1 MKRNFLLLPLTAVL
15 FGGQIF
21 TPAAAQNYRP
31 SRPVEL
37 VVHSALGGGSDVFGR
52 EVVAMAEREKLLT
65 QPIRIVNKTA
75 GAGLEAI
82 AYLVEKKGDDHTIA
96 IFTNTWIATPL
107 TNKEAKYTV
116 TDLTAI
122 VRLVLEPT
130 IVVVRADSPYK
141 NMNDFVAAAKQNPLG
156 LKQAGGSVT
165 AIESLSGLLI
175 QKATGVQW
183 TFIPTPAIKDR
194 IANLLAGNVDV
205 IIPQPQDVNEHIQ
218 RRKNAAHRCSHREA
232 PRRLAGRGN
241 DQGTG
246 DQRSHHRQRPRSPRT
261 AGDAERNRRILGR
274 LFLPLGAD
282 GELEKVCGRKPGSRR
297 VFEEPRGGA
306 VSRGT
311 KPIDAI
317 GPASSG
323 RESHALVGRS

>member
-1 MKRNFLLLPLTAVL
+1 MDRKKLLLLLTGVFIVNL
-15 FGGQIF
+15 LF
-21 TPAAAQNYRP
+21 TPARAQSYRP

-37 VVHSALGGGSDVFGR
+37 VVHSALGGGSDVFAR

-65 QPIRIVNKTA
+65 QPMRIVNKTA

-82 AYLVEKKGDDHTIA
+82 AYLVDKKGDDHTIA

-107 TNKEAKYTV
+107 TNKDARHTV

-141 NMNDFVAAAKQNPLG
+141 SMNDFVAAAKQNPLG

-183 TFIPTPAIKDR
+183 TFISTPAIKDR

-205 IIPQPQDVNEHIQ
+205 IIPQPQDVNEHI
-218 RRKNAAHRCSHREA
+218 AAGKMRPIAALTEK
-232 PRRLAGRGN
+232 RLAVLPNVATIKEQGINVPIIANARGLLGPPAMPREVVEYWEDFFSRLVQTASWKRYVEEN
-241 DQGTG
+241 QVQDVFLKSRELAPFLVEQDQLM
-246 DQRSHHRQRPRSPRT
+246 RSVLQA
-261 AGDAERNRRILGR
+261 AGV
-274 LFLPLGAD
+274 
-282 GELEKVCGRKPGSRR
+282 KVAR
-297 VFEEPRGGA
+297 
-306 VSRGT
+306 
-311 KPIDAI
+311 
-317 GPASSG
+317 
-323 RESHALVGRS
+323 

>member
-1 MKRNFLLLPLTAVL
+1 MSLLAKLSRWRS
-15 FGGQIF
+15 GK
-21 TPAAAQNYRP
+21 NSSRSP
-31 SRPVEL
+31 SEL
-37 VVHSALGGGSDVFGR
+37 S
-52 EVVAMAEREKLLT
+52 
-65 QPIRIVNKTA
+65 NKTA

-82 AYLVEKKGDDHTIA
+82 AYLADKRGDDHTIA

-175 QKATGVQW
+175 QKLPESNGRSSRRL
-183 TFIPTPAIKDR
+183 AIKDR

-205 IIPQPQDVNEHIQ
+205 IIPQPQDVNEHI
-218 RRKNAAHRCSHREA
+218 S
-232 PRRLAGRGN
+232 AGRMRPIAAL
-241 DQGTG
+241 TRSALPSCRTW
-246 DQRSHHRQRPRSPRT
+246 QRS
-261 AGDAERNRRILGR
+261 RNR
-274 LFLPLGAD
+274 
-282 GELEKVCGRKPGSRR
+282 GST
-297 VFEEPRGGA
+297 FPSSPTPA
-306 VSRGT
+306 VSSDRRRC
-311 KPIDAI
+311 
-317 GPASSG
+317 
-323 RESHALVGRS
+323 RENVEYWEDFFSRLVQTTSWKKYVEENQVRDVFLKSREVAPFLEEQNQLMRSVLQAAGVKVAR

>member
-1 MKRNFLLLPLTAVL
+1 MEGKTLLLPFITALL
-15 FGGQIF
+15 FSGSWF
-21 TPAAAQNYRP
+21 APAWAQNYRP
-31 SRPVEL
+31 SRPIEL
-37 VVHSALGGGSDVFGR
+37 VVHSALGGGSDVFAR

-82 AYLVEKKGDDHTIA
+82 AYLAEKKADDHTIA

-183 TFIPTPAIKDR
+183 TFISTPAIKDR

-205 IIPQPQDVNEHIQ
+205 IIPQPQDVNEHITAG
-218 RRKNAAHRCSHREA
+218 RMRPIAALTEK
-232 PRRLAGRGN
+232 RLAVLPDVATIKEQGINVPIIANARGLLGPPAMPREIVEYWEDFFSRLVQTTSWKKYVEEN
-241 DQGTG
+241 QVQDVFLKSREVTPFLEEQN
-246 DQRSHHRQRPRSPRT
+246 QLMRSVLQA
-261 AGDAERNRRILGR
+261 AGV
-274 LFLPLGAD
+274 
-282 GELEKVCGRKPGSRR
+282 KVTR
-297 VFEEPRGGA
+297 
-306 VSRGT
+306 
-311 KPIDAI
+311 
-317 GPASSG
+317 
-323 RESHALVGRS
+323 

>member
-1 MKRNFLLLPLTAVL
+1 MDRKKLLLLLTGVFIVSL
-15 FGGQIF
+15 FF
-21 TPAAAQNYRP
+21 TLARAQSYRP

-37 VVHSALGGGSDVFGR
+37 VVHSALGGGSDVFAR

-82 AYLVEKKGDDHTIA
+82 AYLADKKGDDHTIA

-107 TNKEAKYTV
+107 TNKEARHTV

-141 NMNDFVAAAKQNPLG
+141 SMNDFVAAAKQNPLG

-205 IIPQPQDVNEHIQ
+205 IIPQPQDVNEHIAAGKMRPIAALTEKRLSVLPNVATIKEQ
-218 RRKNAAHRCSHREA
+218 GINVPIIANARGLLGPPAMPREVVEYWEDFFSRLVQTASWKRYVEENQVQDVFLKSRELA
-232 PRRLAGRGN
+232 PFLVEQDQLMRSVLQAAGV
-241 DQGTG
+241 
-246 DQRSHHRQRPRSPRT
+246 
-261 AGDAERNRRILGR
+261 
-274 LFLPLGAD
+274 
-282 GELEKVCGRKPGSRR
+282 KVAR
-297 VFEEPRGGA
+297 
-306 VSRGT
+306 
-311 KPIDAI
+311 
-317 GPASSG
+317 
-323 RESHALVGRS
+323 